1 MFRFDDGIPPIE
13 GQLLRLCDGFLRLDG
28 KIVQIHIF
36 MIFPFKFNCK
46 LVIQN
51 PIQAVNQETMSYKIR
66 YTCLQCSLASLFL
79 LFCLPA
85 FSQKKPAAEPSP
97 YNFESVDRILNQ
109 SRKILGTGY
118 VFLVWKDGKPVYEK
132 SGSDDFTG
140 KTQAPM
146 AGAANW
152 MIAALVMTYVDEGKL
167 SLDDKVSKY
176 IPIYATYMKSYITI
190 RNCLTN
196 TTGIH
201 EDAGIGKIFDKS
213 KHESLQEEV
222 ESYAKKEI
230 EANPGT
236 QFYYSNMGPNIA
248 ARVLEIISKKG
259 FDRLIQERLLRPLKM
274 RGTSFSN
281 EEGGAVNP
289 SGGARSTALDY
300 INFLSMLLNK
310 GMFEGK
316 QILSEKSIN
325 EMETAQFVQLP
336 VKYIPKLDEGKHYGL
351 GEWIED
357 VSSDGTSSVIGCN
370 NLLGTYPFIDK
381 CRNYAAIIIVAK
393 PKEEQNK
400 TFYKQLKEAID
411 SQINSNC
418 KE

>member
-1 MFRFDDGIPPIE
+1 MSQKLKHFC
-13 GQLLRLCDGFLRLDG
+13 LL
-28 KIVQIHIF
+28 
-36 MIFPFKFNCK
+36 
-46 LVIQN
+46 
-51 PIQAVNQETMSYKIR
+51 
-66 YTCLQCSLASLFL
+66 CSSLIILL
-79 LFCLPA
+79 LFCLPV
-85 FSQKKPAAEPSP
+85 FSQYSFTDVDALLKQNQKALEN
-97 YNFESVDRILNQ
+97 NFAV
-109 SRKILGTGY
+109 
-118 VFLVWKDGKPVYEK
+118 VVWKDGKIIYQK
-132 SGSDDFTG
+132 QTTDFTS
-140 KTQAPM
+140 KTQARIFN
-146 AGAANW
+146 AGNW
-152 MIAALVMTYVDEGKL
+152 LTAALIMTFVDEGKI

-201 EDAGIGKIFDKS
+201 ADAGLGKIFDKS
-213 KHESLQEEV
+213 KHESLEEEV
-222 ESYAKKEI
+222 NSYAKKEI
-230 EANPGT
+230 DANPGT
-236 QFYYSNMGPNIA
+236 EFYYSDMGPNIA

-259 FDRLIQERLLRPLKM
+259 FDRLIQERLTRPLKM

-357 VSSDGTSSVIGCN
+357 VNNDGSSSVIGCN

-400 TFYKQLKEAID
+400 AFYKQIKEAID